1 MTWHAIH
8 DEATGRLVSVASVV
22 PAAKDRPAG
31 LTYVPLA
38 ARPADDDLWDEA
50 TRAFASKRPP
60 PPPPPD
66 PADEVIVE
74 LRKTETVG
82 ARLETAIRAAITAV
96 RTRGRE
102 VTDVTEVIR

>member
-1 MTWHAIH
+1 MIWHAIH
-8 DEATGRLVSVASVV
+8 ETTTGRLVSVASVV
-22 PAAKDRPAG
+22 PIAKDRPPG
-31 LTYVPLA
+31 LTYVPLV

-50 TRAFASKRPP
+50 TRTFAGKRPP

-66 PADEVIVE
+66 PADEVLVE

-82 ARLETAIRAAITAV
+82 ARLETAIRAAIAAV
-96 RTRGRE
+96 RTKGRE